1 LLGRC
6 MLGFSLMRIA
16 GNRPAQLPAA
26 GVLSQGGRKS
36 CFHTRANRC
45 DWRCA
50 ICTHAWMRVA
60 GATCRMM
67 SGILD
72 TYAVLVAVIHVE
84 IGTVYRARFVGCP
97 SSVAA
102 KAFPSPREQRR
113 KRDGSD
119 YSIFR
124 LLLLL
129 LLYEYMRCFVHTL
142 DMVRLPCK

>member
-1 LLGRC
+1 
-6 MLGFSLMRIA
+6 
-16 GNRPAQLPAA
+16 
-26 GVLSQGGRKS
+26 
-36 CFHTRANRC
+36 
-45 DWRCA
+45 
-50 ICTHAWMRVA
+50 
-60 GATCRMM
+60 MM

-142 DMVRLPCK
+142 DMVRLPCR